1 MKCIETVA
9 ENDSSEGEASLNDSL
24 NKKEVTVS
32 CKLLDETSAHSSKD
46 HKNECLGQEDEQVM
60 LSDSKSSNGYDFRKV
75 SNSRN
80 KVCFCVHYSY
90 IC

>member
-1 MKCIETVA
+1 MKMKCIETVA
-9 ENDSSEGEASLNDSL
+9 ENDSSGGEANLNDSL

-46 HKNECLGQEDEQVM
+46 HKNESLGQEDEQVM
-60 LSDSKSSNGYDFRKV
+60 ICDSKSRRGYDFRKV

-80 KVCFCVHYSY
+80 KVCFGVY
-90 IC
+90 